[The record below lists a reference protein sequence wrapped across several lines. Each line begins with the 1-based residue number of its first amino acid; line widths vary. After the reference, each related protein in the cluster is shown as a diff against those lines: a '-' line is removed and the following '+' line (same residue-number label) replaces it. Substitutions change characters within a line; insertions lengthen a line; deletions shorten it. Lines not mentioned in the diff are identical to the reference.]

1 MITVNE
7 QKIVEECNRL
17 IIITCMLLNIQIPD
31 IYYVTY
37 LSDEDTVL
45 RDSHF
50 QIISYDQRDIGY
62 YIQSMNFNIKEYV
75 IYINTALFDNVLKRR
90 VICFREVRR
99 IFQMKEVQC
108 LIDNDRSMTVDSG
121 LARRWLY
128 ALRLPVNNCTNS
140 PILNDCYAFACL
152 MMKWVFHIDVDF
164 VNIDKQRFEEC
175 YHQICQSIDINRV
188 QELFCS
194 FHKM

>member
-1 MITVNE
+1 MNE
-7 QKIVEECNRL
+7 EKVVEECNRL
-17 IIITCMLLNIQIPD
+17 IIMTCMLLNVQIPD

-37 LSDEDTVL
+37 LTDTDIVL
-45 RDSHF
+45 RDSCF

-62 YIQSMNFNIKEYV
+62 YIQSMNFNNKEYV
-75 IYINTALFDNVLKRR
+75 IYINTALFDKVLKRR

-99 IFQMKEVQC
+99 IFQIKEVQC
-108 LIDNDRSMTVDSG
+108 FIDNDQSMTVESS

-128 ALRLPVNNCTNS
+128 ALRLPGNNYTNS
-140 PILNDCYAFACL
+140 PILNDCYAFAYL

-175 YHQICQSIDINRV
+175 YNQICQSIDMNRV
-188 QELFCS
+188 DELFYS
-194 FHKM
+194 FYKM